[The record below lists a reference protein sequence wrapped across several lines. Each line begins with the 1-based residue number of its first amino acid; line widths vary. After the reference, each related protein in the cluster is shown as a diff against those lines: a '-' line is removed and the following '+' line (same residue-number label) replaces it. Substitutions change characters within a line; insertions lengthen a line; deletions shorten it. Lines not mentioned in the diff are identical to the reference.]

1 MKKQYLM
8 MAVAA
13 SMLAACSQT
22 EVIDEVVNNSTPKA
36 IEFTTFVDNTTRAEN
51 SKEVYD
57 WDMENHHD
65 KYTVYGYKTV
75 GGTNTDV
82 FTKVEK
88 IEVNSATGNYT
99 PMKYWDNSASK
110 YGFFACAGE
119 ASFELNDNSSANDMS
134 DDYFITTTSFSVS
147 GKNLNATNI
156 GTYEES
162 FKTDDS
168 GKDLMIAAPCEITNF
183 NSNVNLEFNHILSRL
198 NVTVKTT
205 MGDNVVKLKEVA
217 VINMKKEGSFNEN
230 SATGD
235 DLQNGTTARWGT
247 TTGSI
252 DYKYDK
258 AAFIKNADNQY
269 VIQALVMP
277 QSANVESIEL
287 DGSNTSASSHPY
299 IKIKY
304 SVTEGGVEQP
314 DCEYYYNLAT
324 AFTAASPA
332 EIAFNEGWENT
343 LNIII
348 KPTAIY
354 FDAKVA
360 KWDENEKNDFTIEQ

>member
-51 SKEVYD
+51 SEEEYSWEMK
-57 WDMENHHD
+57 NHHD
-65 KYTVYGYKTV
+65 NYTVYGYKTV
-75 GGTNTDV
+75 GSTNTDV
-82 FTKVEK
+82 FTKDEDIKVSSTDGSYSPK
-88 IEVNSATGNYT
+88 
-99 PMKYWDNSASK
+99 KYWDNSASK
-110 YGFFACAGE
+110 YGFFACAGN
-119 ASFELNDNSSANDMS
+119 ATFELNDNSSANDMS
-134 DDYFITTTSFSVS
+134 DDYFTITSFSVS

-162 FKTDDS
+162 FKTGDP
-168 GKDLMIAAPCEITNF
+168 GQDLMIAAPCEITTF

-205 MGDNVVKLKEVA
+205 MGDDVVTLKEVA
-217 VINMKKEGSFNEN
+217 VMNMKKEGSFNEN

-235 DLQNGTTARWGT
+235 NLQDGTTARWVAL
-247 TTGSI
+247 TGSVNYTYAI
-252 DYKYDK
+252 EG
-258 AAFIKNADNQY
+258 FIEDADNQY
-269 VIQALVMP
+269 AIQALVMP
-277 QSANVESIEL
+277 QSAEVEDINL
-287 DGSNTSASSHPY
+287 DGSNTATSSYPY

-314 DCEYYYNLAT
+314 DCEYYYNLAK

-348 KPTAIY
+348 KPTAIL
-354 FDAKVA
+354 FDANVA
-360 KWDENEKNDFTIEQ
+360 KWDENEKNNFTIEQ

>member
-51 SKEVYD
+51 SIEDYS

-65 KYTVYGYKTV
+65 NYTVYGYKTV
-75 GGTNTDV
+75 GSTNTDV
-82 FTKVEK
+82 FTKEER
-88 IEVNSATGNYT
+88 ISVNSSDGTYS
-99 PMKYWDNSASK
+99 PKKYWDNSASQ
-110 YGFFACAGE
+110 YGFFACAGN
-119 ASFELNDNSSANDMS
+119 ATFDLNDNSSANDMS
-134 DDYFITTTSFSVS
+134 DDYFTITSFSVS
-147 GKNLNATNI
+147 GKNLNASNI
-156 GTYEES
+156 GTYQES
-162 FKTDDS
+162 FKTDDP
-168 GKDLMIAAPCEITNF
+168 GKDLMIAAPCEITSF
-183 NSNVNLEFNHILSRL
+183 DSNVNLEFNHILSRL

-205 MGDNVVKLKEVA
+205 MGDNVVTLKEVA
-217 VINMKKEGSFNEN
+217 VMNMKKEGSFNEN

-235 DLQNGTTARWGT
+235 NLQNGTTARWGT
-247 TTGSI
+247 TTGSV
-252 DYKYDK
+252 DYTYNNNN
-258 AAFIKNADNQY
+258 FIKNADDQY

-277 QSANVESIEL
+277 QSAEVEDINL
-287 DGSNTSASSHPY
+287 DGSNTATSSYPY

-314 DCEYYYNLAT
+314 DCEYYYNLAK

-348 KPTAIY
+348 KPTAIL
-354 FDAKVA
+354 FDANVA

>member
-51 SKEVYD
+51 SEVEYS

-99 PMKYWDNSASK
+99 PKKYWDNSASR
-110 YGFFACAGE
+110 YGFFACAGN
-119 ASFELNDNSSANDMS
+119 ATFELNDNSLANDMS
-134 DDYFITTTSFSVS
+134 DDYFTTTSFSVS
-147 GKNLNATNI
+147 GENLNASNI
-156 GTYEES
+156 GTYQES
-162 FKTDDS
+162 FKTGDP
-168 GKDLMIAAPCEITNF
+168 GKDLMIAAPCEITTF

-205 MGDNVVKLKEVA
+205 MGDDVVTLKEVA
-217 VINMKKEGSFNEN
+217 VMNMKKEGSFDE
-230 SATGD
+230 SIVTGD
-235 DLQNGTTARWGT
+235 DLKSGTTARWGT

-258 AAFIKNADNQY
+258 AALIKNADNQY

-277 QSANVESIEL
+277 QSAEFETIKL
-287 DGSNTSASSHPY
+287 DGTDVTHSSHPY

-304 SVTEGGVEQP
+304 SVNEQ
-314 DCEYYYNLAT
+314 DYEYYYNLAT
-324 AFTAASPA
+324 AFTAAPHTN
-332 EIAFNEGWENT
+332 IAFNEGWENT

-348 KPTAIY
+348 QPTEIL
-354 FDAKVA
+354 FNAKVA
-360 KWDENEKNDFTIEQ
+360 KWDENVKYDFTIEQ

>member
-51 SKEVYD
+51 SEKEYS
-57 WDMENHHD
+57 WEMKNHHD
-65 KYTVYGYKTV
+65 NYTVYGYKTV

-82 FTKVEK
+82 FTKGEK

-156 GTYEES
+156 GTYQES
-162 FKTDDS
+162 FKTDDP
-168 GKDLMIAAPCEITNF
+168 GKDLMIAAPCEITTF
-183 NSNVNLEFNHILSRL
+183 NSNVDLDFNHILSRL

-217 VINMKKEGSFNEN
+217 VMNMKKEGSFNE
-230 SATGD
+230 SIVTGD
-235 DLQNGTTARWGT
+235 ELKSGTTARWTT

-269 VIQALVMP
+269 AIQALVMP
-277 QSANVESIEL
+277 QSAEVEDINL
-287 DGSNTSASSHPY
+287 DGSNTATSSYPY

-304 SVTEGGVEQP
+304 SVNEQ
-314 DCEYYYNLAT
+314 DYEYYYNLAT
-324 AFTAASPA
+324 AFTAAPHKN
-332 EIAFNEGWENT
+332 IAFNEGWENT

-348 KPTAIY
+348 QPTEIL
-354 FDAKVA
+354 FNAKVA
-360 KWDENEKNDFTIEQ
+360 KWDENVKYDFTIEQ

>member
-51 SKEVYD
+51 SKEDYS
-57 WDMENHHD
+57 WEMENHHD
-65 KYTVYGYKTV
+65 NYTVYGYKTV

-82 FTKVEK
+82 FTKGEN

-110 YGFFACAGE
+110 YGFFACAGN
-119 ASFELNDNSSANDMS
+119 ATFELNDNSLANDMS
-134 DDYFITTTSFSVS
+134 DDYFTTTSFSVS

-156 GTYEES
+156 GSYEES
-162 FKTDDS
+162 FKTGDP
-168 GKDLMIAAPCEITNF
+168 GQDLMIAAPCEITTF

-205 MGDNVVKLKEVA
+205 MGDKVVTLKEVA
-217 VINMKKEGSFNEN
+217 VMNMKKEGSFNE
-230 SATGD
+230 SLVTGD
-235 DLQNGTTARWGT
+235 DLQSGTTARWTT

-252 DYKYDK
+252 DYKYNK
-258 AAFIKNADNQY
+258 ADFIKNADNQY

-277 QSANVESIEL
+277 QSANVESIKL
-287 DGSNTSASSHPY
+287 DGSNIATSSCPY

-324 AFTAASPA
+324 AFTAAPHA

-360 KWDENEKNDFTIEQ
+360 KWDENVKYDFTIEQ